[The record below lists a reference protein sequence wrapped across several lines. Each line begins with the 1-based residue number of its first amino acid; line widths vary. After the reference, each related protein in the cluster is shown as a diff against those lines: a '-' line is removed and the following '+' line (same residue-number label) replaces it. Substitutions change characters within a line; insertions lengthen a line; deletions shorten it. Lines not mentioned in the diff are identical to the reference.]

1 MLKSVAVIVV
11 PNFSMFEFGTAC
23 EVFGIDRSARGSG
36 VPAFDFRVCTAYP
49 GNVPLK
55 SGLSM
60 NVGLGL
66 EATQD
71 ADLVIMAPYGRDEEL
86 PEQVLEA
93 LRAADARGAWVM
105 SICSGAF
112 ALARAGLLDGRRCT
126 THWHYSGQLAAEYP
140 LVQVDENVL
149 YVQDGNI
156 ISSAGTAAGIDACL
170 HLVRVELGAHV
181 AAAIARDMVVP
192 PHRDGGQAQFIDRPM
207 PTCGSAPMEKLLRW
221 MVENLEHEHTVN
233 ELAARVHMSPR
244 TFARRFRSETGATPA
259 AWLNSQRVLRA
270 QELLESTD
278 LNIDEIARESGFGH
292 PVLLRHHFAKVLDT
306 SPQSYRRAFRGQLAE
321 AG

>member
-1 MLKSVAVIVV
+1 MLQKVVALAI
-11 PNFSMFEFGTAC
+11 PGLAPFEFGVLC

-112 ALARAGLLDGRRCT
+112 ALARAGLLDGRRCRRSAPT
-126 THWHYSGQLAAEYP
+126 LLAP
-140 LVQVDENVL
+140 
-149 YVQDGNI
+149 
-156 ISSAGTAAGIDACL
+156 
-170 HLVRVELGAHV
+170 
-181 AAAIARDMVVP
+181 P
-192 PHRDGGQAQFIDRPM
+192 PHG
-207 PTCGSAPMEKLLRW
+207 
-221 MVENLEHEHTVN
+221 
-233 ELAARVHMSPR
+233 
-244 TFARRFRSETGATPA
+244 
-259 AWLNSQRVLRA
+259 
-270 QELLESTD
+270 
-278 LNIDEIARESGFGH
+278 
-292 PVLLRHHFAKVLDT
+292 
-306 SPQSYRRAFRGQLAE
+306 
-321 AG
+321 